1 MGACLF
7 HFLAF
12 LAAMVFTYFAYAT
25 KADDGY
31 SLSRTNIT
39 NVPTRS
45 MEFDAPLLYPP
56 PNSNVRPPYYTS
68 KQHEYEAAA
77 KVAGSMPELMHT
89 RGAYPSDI
97 IVPPRVRRKS
107 ETCV

>member
-1 MGACLF
+1 ML
-7 HFLAF
+7 
-12 LAAMVFTYFAYAT
+12 FTYFAYAT

-45 MEFDAPLLYPP
+45 MEFDAPLLY
-56 PNSNVRPPYYTS
+56 NAQSGNVRPPFYTS
-68 KQHEYEAAA
+68 KQHEFEAAA

-89 RGAYPSDI
+89 RSAFPSDTI